1 MLSAGQR
8 KRVALARLLL
18 VLLPVC
24 GCLDEPYANLDAQ
37 RHRTGESNSLG
48 NHATP
53 RRQALITSH
62 GARIY
67 VRHAA
72 PTFAARRMEPWK
84 HHCRVRCAACVDNFK
99 LIWRRRG
106 DAQSSVVR
114 DHRRAALF
122 PLALG
127 PETALL
133 ARIAAGTILDA
144 PYCFRATC
152 CCRSTRCFAAI
163 STTDRSNN
171 WCYRRIRCRL
181 LLACK
186 IFVHWP
192 VTTALPL
199 LAVSPLLAQLLHMPA
214 DVLSVLL
221 AALALS
227 TPLLSLIGAV
237 CVALT
242 VGMRRSGM
250 LLALLVLPLI
260 VPVLIFGAGA
270 CDAAQMGLAYTAPL
284 LWLSAWLVVAL
295 VAAPLAAAAALK
307 ISLT

>member
-1 MLSAGQR
+1 MKPGS
-8 KRVALARLLL
+8 
-18 VLLPVC
+18 
-24 GCLDEPYANLDAQ
+24 
-37 RHRTGESNSLG
+37 T
-48 NHATP
+48 T
-53 RRQALITSH
+53 
-62 GARIY
+62 
-67 VRHAA
+67 
-72 PTFAARRMEPWK
+72 
-84 HHCRVRCAACVDNFK
+84 AACVALLRRDFK

-106 DAQSSVVR
+106 DALNPLLFAIIVV
-114 DHRRAALF
+114 ALF

-133 ARIAAGTILDA
+133 ARIAAGTILVAVLLAMLLSLDTL
-144 PYCFRATC
+144 FRSDLDDGSLEQLVLSPHPLA
-152 CCRSTRCFAAI
+152 
-163 STTDRSNN
+163 
-171 WCYRRIRCRL
+171 L

-186 IFVHWP
+186 IFVHWL
-192 VTTALPL
+192 TTALPL
-199 LAVSPLLAQLLHMPA
+199 LAVAPLLAQLLHMPA

-237 CVALT
+237 CVSLT

-260 VPVLIFGAGA
+260 MPVLIFGAGA
-270 CDAAQMGLAYTAPL
+270 CDAAQMGLAYVAPL
-284 LWLSAWLVVAL
+284 LWLGAWLVVAL

>member
-1 MLSAGQR
+1 MKPG
-8 KRVALARLLL
+8 
-18 VLLPVC
+18 
-24 GCLDEPYANLDAQ
+24 
-37 RHRTGESNSLG
+37 T
-48 NHATP
+48 T
-53 RRQALITSH
+53 T
-62 GARIY
+62 
-67 VRHAA
+67 
-72 PTFAARRMEPWK
+72 
-84 HHCRVRCAACVDNFK
+84 AACVALLRRDFK

-106 DAQSSVVR
+106 DALNPLLFAIIVV
-114 DHRRAALF
+114 ALF

-133 ARIAAGTILDA
+133 ARIAAGTILVAVLLAMLLSLDTL
-144 PYCFRATC
+144 FRSDLDDGSLEQLVLSPHPLA
-152 CCRSTRCFAAI
+152 
-163 STTDRSNN
+163 
-171 WCYRRIRCRL
+171 L

-186 IFVHWP
+186 IFVHWL
-192 VTTALPL
+192 TTTLPL

-260 VPVLIFGAGA
+260 MPVLIFGAGA

>member
-1 MLSAGQR
+1 MKPGS
-8 KRVALARLLL
+8 
-18 VLLPVC
+18 
-24 GCLDEPYANLDAQ
+24 
-37 RHRTGESNSLG
+37 T
-48 NHATP
+48 T
-53 RRQALITSH
+53 
-62 GARIY
+62 
-67 VRHAA
+67 
-72 PTFAARRMEPWK
+72 
-84 HHCRVRCAACVDNFK
+84 AACVALLRRDFK

-106 DAQSSVVR
+106 DALNPLLFAIIVV
-114 DHRRAALF
+114 ALF

-133 ARIAAGTILDA
+133 ARIAAGTILVAVLLAMLLSLDTL
-144 PYCFRATC
+144 FR
-152 CCRSTRCFAAI
+152 SDLDDG
-163 STTDRSNN
+163 SLEQLVLSPHPLS
-171 WCYRRIRCRL
+171 L

-186 IFVHWP
+186 IFVHWL
-192 VTTALPL
+192 TTALPL